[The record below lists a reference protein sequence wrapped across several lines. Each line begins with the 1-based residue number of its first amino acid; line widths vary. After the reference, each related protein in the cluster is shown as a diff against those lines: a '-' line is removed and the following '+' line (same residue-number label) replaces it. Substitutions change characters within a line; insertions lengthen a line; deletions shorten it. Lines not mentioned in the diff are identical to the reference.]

1 MTNAN
6 LTIEYEGTLYA
17 SYDPAALRA
26 AGVSSAAIADAQS
39 AARRELIKAECRRRI
54 YSIASAEAQIN
65 ISGAA
70 TIVSAKTSSQR
81 SAEETAMLATYG
93 LSLQWIMDMRAAV
106 EALDA
111 DTGADF
117 TADAAWP
124 ACPTDVIALAEQF

>member
-1 MTNAN
+1 MTRYNIDFNGA
-6 LTIEYEGTLYA
+6 LHVGVT
-17 SYDPAALRA
+17 AAEAAA
-26 AGVSSAAIADAQS
+26 AGVPASVIAAAIS

-54 YSIASAEAQIN
+54 YGIASAEAQIN

-70 TIVSAKTSSQR
+70 TIASAKTSSQR

-111 DTGADF
+111 DASADF
-117 TADAAWP
+117 TADASWP
-124 ACPTDVIALAEQF
+124 VCPADVIALAEQF